1 MKTSVMQWMR
11 TGEQTW
17 NPSWGRRLTKPSIA
31 ASQIKRK
38 KQEKTLRTTPK
49 ARRRSPQRM
58 GKDTETL
65 PRRIITGEDLDHRR
79 DTTTATTTTQTTTT
93 TRTTTTTTTIAAT
106 VPTITT
112 TTTTITTTTTAIT
125 TTAAAAN
132 PDTLPFYVKDD
143 RGACHGVDQPPHHH
157 HDPATL
163 TTIPRVAPE
172 VHRTVGLTRMDVAE
186 GEEEEEVE

>member
-1 MKTSVMQWMR
+1 MKTSVMQWRMR

-17 NPSWGRRLTKPSIA
+17 SPLWGRRSTKPSIA

-65 PRRIITGEDLDHRR
+65 PRQISTGEGLDLRR
-79 DTTTATTTTQTTTT
+79 DITTATTTTQ
-93 TRTTTTTTTIAAT
+93 TTTTTTTIAAT

-163 TTIPRVAPE
+163 TTIHRVAPE
-172 VHRTVGLTRMDVAE
+172 VHRTVGRTRMVVAE

>member
-1 MKTSVMQWMR
+1 MQWMR

-65 PRRIITGEDLDHRR
+65 PRRISAGEDLDLRR
-79 DTTTATTTTQTTTT
+79 DTTTTTTTTTTTQ
-93 TRTTTTTTTIAAT
+93 TTTTTTTIAAT

-112 TTTTITTTTTAIT
+112 TTTIITTTTTTIT

-132 PDTLPFYVKDD
+132 SDTLPFYVKDD

-163 TTIPRVAPE
+163 TTINRVAPE
-172 VHRTVGLTRMDVAE
+172 VHCTVGRTRLDVAE